1 MTTATWLLLAVAVLA
16 AALLGWAFWTL
27 TRLRRLAGR
36 VRRAGEV
43 LDAALVRRAELAAAV
58 ARERADELGPELATA
73 LAAAAAG
80 ARAPAAGDRE
90 AAENRLGGLLRR
102 VPPGARPP
110 ELQDV
115 GMRVG
120 LARRFY
126 NDAVR
131 DTLVLRTGR
140 PARVLRLHTA
150 RPLPRYF
157 DIDDGLDAVL
167 TGPGAG
173 AASGAGRTV
182 G

>member
-1 MTTATWLLLAVAVLA
+1 MTTAWLLPTAAVLA
-16 AALLGWAFWTL
+16 VLALGWAAWTL

-36 VRRAGEV
+36 VRRAREV
-43 LDAALVRRAELAAAV
+43 LDAALVRRAELAAAL
-58 ARERADELGPELATA
+58 ARERADELGHDLATA
-73 LAAAAAG
+73 LAEAAAG
-80 ARAPAAGDRE
+80 ARVPTAGDRE
-90 AAENRLGGLLRR
+90 AAENRLGALLRR
-102 VPPGARPP
+102 VPPDVRPP
-110 ELQDV
+110 ELQDTGV
-115 GMRVG
+115 RVG

-131 DTLVLRTGR
+131 DTLVLRRGR
-140 PARVLRLHTA
+140 PARVLRLHRG

-173 AASGAGRTV
+173 AASGVGRAR